1 MKADGWEASR
11 AALGL
16 GAWRL
21 LSHVVLHNGCI
32 VVVLVMRPREGAV
45 LLRIVL
51 VLMNFMSTPLC
62 IGVLVVLQQC
72 NARSLATVACPII
85 SGGATAS
92 SGGVGIGADTHV
104 EYVLHV
110 HHVHLRSCGVLGEET
125 SIQIKV
131 EPGLAR
137 WPRGARARSIR
148 L

>member
-16 GAWRL
+16 GAWLL

-51 VLMNFMSTPLC
+51 VLMNLMSTPLC

-72 NARSLATVACPII
+72 NAMISSNGSLPDNFRRRYCFQ
-85 SGGATAS
+85 
-92 SGGVGIGADTHV
+92 
-104 EYVLHV
+104 
-110 HHVHLRSCGVLGEET
+110 RR
-125 SIQIKV
+125 
-131 EPGLAR
+131 R
-137 WPRGARARSIR
+137 WYRR
-148 L
+148 